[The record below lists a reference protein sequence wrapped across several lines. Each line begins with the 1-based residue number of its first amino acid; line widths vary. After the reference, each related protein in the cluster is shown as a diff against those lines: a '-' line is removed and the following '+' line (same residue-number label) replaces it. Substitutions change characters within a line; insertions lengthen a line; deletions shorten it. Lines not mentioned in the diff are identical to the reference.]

1 MTPIQRNEH
10 SQIKILI
17 SQIDKLRNNHQC
29 QLTEQQNEYENKCRD
44 LENEF
49 ETRLSEQIADGL
61 RRRQNLLDEFNKGNF
76 F

>member
-1 MTPIQRNEH
+1 M
-10 SQIKILI
+10 

-29 QLTEQQNEYENKCRD
+29 QLTEKQNEHDNKCRD

-61 RRRQNLLDEFNKGNF
+61 RPRFTPLCFTCSTKLEL
-76 F
+76 